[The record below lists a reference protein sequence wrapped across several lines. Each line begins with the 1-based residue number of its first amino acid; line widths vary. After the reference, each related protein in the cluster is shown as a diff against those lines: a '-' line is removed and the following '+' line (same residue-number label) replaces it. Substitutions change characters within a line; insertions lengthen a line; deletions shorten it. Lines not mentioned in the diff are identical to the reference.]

1 MSCIEIFGKVNSI
14 SNCVFAYMSCQY
26 PAVNLVTSTVWLK
39 KNPLQNILQVPIA
52 RGCQQAILI
61 GDQCQLPPTDTGLK
75 AWVRCNQLHFRILC
89 TWCSNFEGTPSSSR
103 VDLMIIDINL
113 FDRINVQFLES
124 PWLWEA
130 RVALAVASPKVNKWM
145 GFHVWPIEVL
155 SDVAETENLGES
167 LFTRLVTQGVRPA
180 ERFRVGRGVIDSER
194 KLVQNQR
201 KEKQRNL
208 CLKISYTLQSTS
220 RLLDEGHV
228 IWSCGQLWTWK
239 LQVYS
244 SWSLYHSLACNENA
258 CEVMIIRNL
267 LGSPQNQQ
275 SVASYVLYFKNRKK
289 HFS

>member
-75 AWVRCNQLHFRILC
+75 G
-89 TWCSNFEGTPSSSR
+89 WCSRESENIWSESLGPLQPASLPFYAHGVPFLR
-103 VDLMIIDINL
+103 PLPVPVDQIWWCNWYK
-113 FDRINVQFLES
+113 FVCYNVQFLES

-130 RVALAVASPKVNKWM
+130 RVALAVASPRVNKWM

-194 KLVQNQR
+194 KLVFGIR
-201 KEKQRNL
+201 ERRNRET
-208 CLKISYTLQSTS
+208 C
-220 RLLDEGHV
+220 
-228 IWSCGQLWTWK
+228 
-239 LQVYS
+239 
-244 SWSLYHSLACNENA
+244 A
-258 CEVMIIRNL
+258 
-267 LGSPQNQQ
+267 
-275 SVASYVLYFKNRKK
+275 
-289 HFS
+289 